1 VGATQTISEPS
12 VNHQETSTPPPAAV
26 QQKKIGALVYLGDLG
41 VPEEVASDWLILR
54 KQHKAPATK
63 TAIDGVAREATK
75 AGISLADALRHGCER
90 GWRGFKAEWISTAGG
105 RSQGPSSDPF
115 AGCE

>member
-12 VNHQETSTPPPAAV
+12 VNHQETATPPPAAV
-26 QQKKIGALVYLGDLG
+26 QQKKFNALAHLVDLG
-41 VPEEVASDWLILR
+41 VPEEVASDWLTLR
-54 KQHKAPATK
+54 KHLKAPATK

-90 GWRGFKAEWISTAGG
+90 GWRGFKAEWIFTAGG
-105 RSQGPSSDPF
+105 RSQAPGSDPF
-115 AGCE
+115 AGAL